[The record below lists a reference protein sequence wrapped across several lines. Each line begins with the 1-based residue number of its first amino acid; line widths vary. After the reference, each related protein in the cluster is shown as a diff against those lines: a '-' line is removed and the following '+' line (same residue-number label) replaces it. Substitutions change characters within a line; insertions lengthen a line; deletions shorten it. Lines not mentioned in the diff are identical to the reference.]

1 MLPAFGLYTH
11 IQANRQRSWFLL
23 ASFLALGLVLVFA
36 IALFMRAA
44 SGSGPTS
51 YRPGLAAY
59 AAGAFRDLR
68 WLGPIAIAGSLAWI
82 AIAFRF
88 NQALV
93 DGATGARTVS
103 RQDAE
108 RLYNLLE
115 NLCISR
121 GLSVPILRVMDEEAP
136 NAFASGLNVGQY
148 SITVTSGLLAI
159 LSDPELEAVLAH
171 ELTHIQN
178 DDVRTMTI
186 AMIVTGILSF
196 AGEMIIR
203 GNNPI
208 RFSSSSSSSSKDKS
222 GAFLAMLIAVALMAA
237 VWFLSQFVKFA
248 LSRSREYLADAGAV
262 ELTKNPDAMIS
273 ALQKIEGKGEIDK
286 VPSGIMELCLD
297 NPRSGFQDMFATHP
311 SIADRIA
318 ALQRYAGGAVAIP
331 TEEPFAP
338 EPDEPPALPN
348 PDTPK
353 GGEGAG
359 SQSGQPKTSVPVFG
373 PGLGGPWSRP
383 R

>member
-23 ASFLALGLVLVFA
+23 GSFLVLGLVLCFA
-36 IALFMRAA
+36 IALFMRGA
-44 SGSGPTS
+44 SGSVPTG

-59 AAGAFRDLR
+59 VAGAWRDLR
-68 WLGPIAIAGSLAWI
+68 WLGPLAILGSLAWI
-82 AIAFRF
+82 GIAFRF

-93 DGATGARTVS
+93 DGATGARIVT
-103 RQDAE
+103 RRDAE

-115 NLCISR
+115 NLCVSR
-121 GLSVPILRVMDEEAP
+121 GLPVPTLRVMDEEAP
-136 NAFASGLNVGQY
+136 NAFASGLTSEQY
-148 SITVTSGLLAI
+148 SITVTSGLLAT
-159 LSDPELEAVLAH
+159 LDDSELEAVLAH

-196 AGEMIIR
+196 AGELILR

-208 RFSSSSSSSSKDKS
+208 RVSSGSSGKDKS
-222 GAFLAMLIAVALMAA
+222 GAFLAMLIAVVLIAL

-273 ALQKIEGKGEIDK
+273 ALQKIEGKGEIET

-311 SIADRIA
+311 SIPDRIE
-318 ALQRYAGGAVAIP
+318 ALRRYAGGTVATSENTPSDTLPADGSI
-331 TEEPFAP
+331 AP
-338 EPDEPPALPN
+338 A
-348 PDTPK
+348 
-353 GGEGAG
+353 
-359 SQSGQPKTSVPVFG
+359 QPQVAT
-373 PGLGGPWSRP
+373 GGPWSR
-383 R
+383 